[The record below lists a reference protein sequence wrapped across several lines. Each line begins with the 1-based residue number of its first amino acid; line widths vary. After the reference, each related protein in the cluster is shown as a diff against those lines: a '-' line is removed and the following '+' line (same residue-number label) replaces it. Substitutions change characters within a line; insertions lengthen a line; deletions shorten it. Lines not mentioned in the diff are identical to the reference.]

1 MIIELFSKRMKKQQ
15 KEISDVYIYDDIPK
29 KLRVQ
34 IIHIW
39 NDSIGKDNEA
49 WEFIHKSMLREL
61 GKLSLTDDYYRSY
74 SEYCKAFLLE
84 HNNLE
89 EVIDI
94 IELSFLVIDK
104 IIRERDPFASRYE
117 RTQKADEA
125 IEELNYRF
133 KENSIGYEY
142 IEGKIIR
149 VDRLFTHNEIVKPA
163 IKLLY
168 EEKFEGASDEF
179 LKAHECYRKKEY
191 KDAILYAGK
200 SFESVMKTICE
211 NIPYD
216 YNKDKDTASK
226 LITILCNNDFIPISL
241 KTHFDGLDKAIGGI
255 RTSLE
260 SGLPTLRNR
269 KSGHGQGESI
279 EYVTEEFAIYA
290 LNLAATNIILLVNL
304 YKRKKCRN

>member
-1 MIIELFSKRMKKQQ
+1 MIIELFSKRIKKQQ
-15 KEISDVYIYDDIPK
+15 KEISDVYIYDDIPE

-39 NDSIGKDNEA
+39 NDSIGIENEV
-49 WEFIHKSMLREL
+49 WEFIHKSMLKEL
-61 GKLSLTDDYYRSY
+61 GKLSLTKDYYNSY

-84 HNNLE
+84 HDTIE

-94 IELSFLVIDK
+94 IELSFSVIDK
-104 IIRERDPFASRYE
+104 IIRKSDPFANRY
-117 RTQKADEA
+117 RRSQTADDA

-168 EEKFEGASDEF
+168 EEKFDGASEEF
-179 LKAHECYRKKEY
+179 LKAHEYYRNQEY
-191 KDAILYAGK
+191 KEAILYAGK
-200 SFESVMKTICE
+200 SFESTMKTICE

-255 RTSLE
+255 RTSLD

-279 EYVTEEFAIYA
+279 EYVTEEFATYA
-290 LNLAATNIILLVNL
+290 LNLAATNIVLLVNL
-304 YKRKKCRN
+304 YKRKK